1 MAQFSPVSESTPPS
15 VQPATHHWG
24 RWALLG
30 FVLLILVALG
40 WLKWGLDPWL
50 RGKLEKEVTTKT
62 HGQYALHVA
71 GLYTQLLARSLQL
84 RGVTLR
90 PTTPN
95 LADTLPRLSL
105 HLARL
110 DVSGVGLLALLR
122 GHTAPID
129 SLTLDSLH
137 LDVAAL
143 ARRPAPHPTP
153 PFYQQHPLRLG
164 HLALRRVGGSFGPA
178 GAPVGQ
184 LREATVRAHDL
195 LITSAG
201 AADTQRLAFAAGW
214 QAVLR
219 QLEGKLGGHTITA
232 QLVNFSSDRQFFG
245 LDSLR
250 IAPPAPG
257 QGKPGAV
264 RISLTIPGL
273 RVRGLQAA
281 AWQHL
286 HRLRADST
294 LLVTPRLTFRPPAQA
309 PPPLWQLLKPV
320 FRRADLGQLVISDGY
335 MAVVGVGE
343 KPEVRH
349 LFGVARSLRI
359 DSAAGQPGA
368 RRVLYARNWQGHTG
382 RITALF
388 QPPVYPASI
397 EHALLNTEKQSL
409 RLTGLALRP
418 TLSAAQL
425 NRYSGF
431 QTTQLRVLIP
441 ELRAEKFDFY
451 RFSDDS
457 HILIGRVVAER
468 PYLET
473 HSDGRG
479 PISKSPSILTPE
491 AMRGLHAHI
500 DVRQLEARNGTIA
513 AVYRSAR
520 TPLLGTF
527 IIKRLHVTLHNVSNE
542 QQRMSLAHPLTG
554 EATGYLQNQCR
565 TQVHL
570 TTSLLDPQ
578 GRQHLWGSFGPAP
591 LSLLNSFVT
600 PTRLVAIKS
609 GQVQSITFDEH
620 LDRQRVSGPIRAT
633 YTDLKID
640 YLGYKDGKVKKTL
653 LNRVKSGLVNGLVI
667 RDQNPR
673 PGGRFVVGKMSSR
686 RELQFSTFTAWRQ
699 GLLCGLLQ
707 SVGVPDKLAQKY
719 SQSSD
724 PTPLPPA
731 GAR

>member
-1 MAQFSPVSESTPPS
+1 VSDSPSPPAS
-15 VQPATHHWG
+15 PTTHHWG
-24 RWALLG
+24 RWALLSLA
-30 FVLLILVALG
+30 LLGLAALG

-50 RGKLEKEVTTKT
+50 RGKLERAVTTRT

-71 GLYTQLLARSLQL
+71 GLRTELLARSLHL
-84 RGVTLR
+84 RGVALR
-90 PTTPN
+90 PTIPN

-105 HLARL
+105 RLARL
-110 DVSGVGLLALLR
+110 DLSGVGLLALLR
-122 GHTAPID
+122 GRTAPID
-129 SLTLDSLH
+129 SLTLDSLR

-153 PFYQQHPLRLG
+153 PFYQQRPLRLG
-164 HLALRRVGGSFGPA
+164 YLALRHVGGSFGPTE
-178 GAPVGQ
+178 APAGQ
-184 LREATVRAHDL
+184 LREATVSARDL
-195 LITSAG
+195 LFTSAG

-214 QAVLR
+214 RAVLR
-219 QLEGKLGGHTITA
+219 QPEGKLGGHTISA
-232 QLVNFSSDRQFFG
+232 QLVEFSSDRQFFG

-264 RISLTIPGL
+264 RVSLTIPGL
-273 RVRGLQAA
+273 WVRGLRAA

-286 HRLRADST
+286 HRLRADSA

-309 PPPLWQLLKPV
+309 PPPLWQLLRPL
-320 FRRADLGQLVISDGY
+320 FDRADVGQLAISDGY
-335 MAVVGVGE
+335 LAVAGVGE

-349 LFGVARSLRI
+349 LFGVAHSLRI

-368 RRVLYARNWQGHTG
+368 RRVLYARSWQGHTG
-382 RITALF
+382 RITAMF

-397 EHALLNTEKQSL
+397 EHALVNTTKQSL

-425 NRYSGF
+425 NRHSGF
-431 QTTQLRVLIP
+431 QTTQLRVLMP
-441 ELRAEKFDFY
+441 ELRAEGFDFY
-451 RFSDDS
+451 RLSDDS
-457 HILIGRVVAER
+457 HLQIARVVAER

-479 PISKSPSILTPE
+479 PINKSPSILTPE
-491 AMRGLHAHI
+491 NMRRLRAYL
-500 DVRQLEARNGTIA
+500 DVRRLELRGGTIA

-520 TPLLGTF
+520 TPLPGTF
-527 IIKRLHVTLHNVSNE
+527 VINRLHVTLHNISNE
-542 QQRMSLAHPLTG
+542 PQRMSLAHPLTG
-554 EATGYLQNQCR
+554 EATGYLQNKCR
-565 TQVHL
+565 VQVRL
-570 TTSLLDPQ
+570 TTSLLDPR

-591 LSLLNSFVT
+591 LSLLNSIVT
-600 PTRLVAIKS
+600 PTRLIAIKS
-609 GQVQSITFDEH
+609 GQVQAIAFDER
-620 LDRQRVSGPIRAT
+620 LDRQRVSGPIRAA
-633 YTDLKID
+633 YNDLKIN
-640 YLGYKDGKVKKTL
+640 YLGYRDGNVKKTL

-673 PGGRFVVGKMSSR
+673 PGGRFVVGEMSSR
-686 RELQFSTFTAWRQ
+686 RALQFSTFTAWRQ

-719 SQSSD
+719 SQSAD